1 MLIYVQCGT
10 YADEIKQHPTEGRQ
24 EPNKR
29 SNVILASMSI
39 QKGPREIFDMCG
51 GNLQTKLPQY

>member
-1 MLIYVQCGT
+1 VQCGT

-24 EPNKR
+24 EPDKR
-29 SNVILASMSI
+29 SNVILAPMSI